1 MSETNGKRPEQVMA
15 EQEPPST
22 LPAMLL
28 SLAAKRP
35 RHPAIVT
42 TSETIDYAELDRRSA
57 VFARALLASGAGKG
71 TRIGLLAP
79 DGAFWVTAFFGALR
93 IGALVTTIS
102 TLCAPPELAHILR
115 NSDCQQLIVA
125 RRLFN
130 HDYSE
135 TMQAALPGLEEQAAG
150 QLRLPLAPYLRKVW
164 IDDADDLHWAQ
175 SIAELEALADLP
187 DTPDSALLAAVE
199 REVTPA
205 DDAIVVYTSG
215 STARPKAV
223 VHHHWALTRHPP
235 ELARNFALTPN
246 DRMMCLLPSFW
257 LAGMSTMLQALSTGA
272 TMIYP
277 DSPSIDDAVDALKR
291 LGVTRVNAWGDKQ
304 PQLIR
309 AAEAQ
314 EIDIS
319 AIPELSGFRDRDG
332 NRLPQKIPMYGMT
345 ESFSAHSAHPLD
357 EPLPLGK
364 EDSFGRA
371 INGYER
377 RVVDPETGIEVSSG
391 EVGELQIRGPAMLA
405 GLYKVSRSNVFT
417 PDGFYPTRDL
427 VRIDA
432 DGWLYPAGRLDD
444 MIKTRGANVSRL
456 EVEAA
461 LAALPGVETA
471 IVAGLPNR
479 ETGKMIAAAVIPR
492 KGAELTEDS
501 VRAALRKSL
510 SSFKVPRR
518 VVFIEMDDIPRTATG
533 KVKLAETAN
542 IIEKRLADQGP
553 AQTPSS

>member
-1 MSETNGKRPEQVMA
+1 MA
-15 EQEPPST
+15 EQELPST

-28 SLAAKRP
+28 RFAAERP
-35 RHPAIVT
+35 RHPAVVT
-42 TSETIDYAELDRRSA
+42 AGETIDYAELDRRSA
-57 VFARALLASGAGKG
+57 RFARALLASGAGKG
-71 TRIGLLAP
+71 ARVALLAP
-79 DGAFWVTAFFGALR
+79 DGAFWLTAFFGALR

-102 TLCAPPELAHILR
+102 TLCAPPELAHILE

-125 RRLFN
+125 RRLLN
-130 HDYSE
+130 RDYAA
-135 TMQAALPGLEEQAAG
+135 TLQAALPGVDSQVAG
-150 QLRLPLAPYLRKVW
+150 ELRLPAAPHLRKIW
-164 IDDADDLHWAQ
+164 IDEVDGLPWAR
-175 SIAELEALADLP
+175 SIAELEALADSLGAP
-187 DTPDSALLAAVE
+187 DAALLAAAE

-223 VHHHWALTRHPP
+223 VHRHWALTRHPP
-235 ELARNFALTPN
+235 ELARNFALKPD

-257 LAGMSTMLQALSTGA
+257 LAGMSTMLQALSIGA
-272 TMIYP
+272 TMVYP
-277 DSPSIDDAVDALKR
+277 NSPSIEDAVDALEH

-309 AAEAQ
+309 AAEARG
-314 EIDIS
+314 IDIS
-319 AIPELSGFRDRDG
+319 GIPELSGFRDRDG
-332 NRLPQKIPMYGMT
+332 NGLPPNIPMYGMT

-377 RVVDPETGIEVSSG
+377 RVVDPETGVEVPPG

-405 GLYKVSRSNVFT
+405 GLYKVDRSKVFT

-461 LAALPGVETA
+461 LAALPGVEMA
-471 IVAGLPNR
+471 IVAGLPDP
-479 ETGKMIAAAVIPR
+479 EMGKAIAAAVVPES
-492 KGAELTEDS
+492 GAGLTEDAL
-501 VRAALRKSL
+501 RAALRSRL

-518 VVFIEMDDIPRTATG
+518 IVFIEAGDIPRTATG
-533 KVKLAETAN
+533 KVKLAETAAM
-542 IIEKRLADQGP
+542 IEARLAEQGP
-553 AQTPSS
+553 A